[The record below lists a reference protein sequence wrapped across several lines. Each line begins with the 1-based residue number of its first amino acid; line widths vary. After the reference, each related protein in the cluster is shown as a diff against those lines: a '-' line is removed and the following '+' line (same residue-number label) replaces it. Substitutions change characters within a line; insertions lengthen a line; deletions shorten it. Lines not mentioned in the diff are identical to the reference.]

1 MFGHEVDR
9 VRRAHLRRNDEIAL
23 VLSILGINK
32 NEHLAVARIFDGL
45 AGADHL
51 VPWQPCARLEAVQG
65 VTVTAELSGRVARI
79 AFDPGA
85 RVNAGDLLVQQD
97 VSSETAQLRSDEATL
112 ALKKA
117 NHDRAKE
124 LLADNVV
131 TQAAYDQALA
141 EYKQALAAIDNIRSV
156 IAKKTIRAPFA
167 GRLGIRLV
175 NLGQNLE
182 GGEPIVS
189 LQAMDPIF
197 VNFLLPQNQIAQIQ
211 PGLTV
216 RIRTDALPGQEI
228 EGRVTAINPQVEEA
242 TRNIRIQATVENRQE
257 RLRPGMF
264 VDVDVILPE
273 QEDVRMIPTTAV
285 LYAPYG
291 DTVFVVHE
299 KQNEK
304 DVQPVSVI
312 RQKIVQLGEK
322 RGDFV
327 ASVSG
332 LDKGETI
339 VSTGVFKLRNGQAV
353 NKAAVSM
360 PSSNLKSAIAGVLKY
375 EGYITDYSVND
386 VEGKPELTIELKY
399 HEGRPVIESLQRASR
414 PGLRLYKGKNELPQ
428 VQGGLGVAIISTSRG
443 VMSDRQARAA
453 GEGGEVLCT
462 VS

>member
-1 MFGHEVDR
+1 MKKKVF
-9 VRRAHLRRNDEIAL
+9 IAFCVLL
-23 VLSILGINK
+23 VIAGVLGGVKFLQINRMIAQGK
-32 NEHLAVARIFDGL
+32 EFVPPPATVTTAPVVSMAWEQRLTAVGS
-45 AGADHL
+45 
-51 VPWQPCARLEAVQG
+51 LEAVQG
-65 VTVTAELSGRVARI
+65 VTVTAELSGKIEQI
-79 AFDPGA
+79 AFEPGA
-85 RVNAGDLLVQQD
+85 RVEAGDLLVQQD
-97 VSSETAQLRSDEATL
+97 ISSEEAQRRSEEATL

-216 RIRTDALPGQEI
+216 RIATDALPGQEVQ
-228 EGRVTAINPQVEEA
+228 GRVTAINPQVEEA

-285 LYAPYG
+285 LYAPYS
-291 DTVFVVHE
+291 DSVFVLE
-299 KQNEK
+299 KK
-304 DVQPVSVI
+304 AAGDGQPDDQI
-312 RQKIVQLGEK
+312 LRQQFVRLGSQ
-322 RGDFV
+322 RGDYV
-327 ASVSG
+327 AVLSG
-332 LDKGETI
+332 VEEGDQV
-339 VSTGVFKLRNGQAV
+339 VSTGVFKYRNGQ
-353 NKAAVSM
+353 
-360 PSSNLKSAIAGVLKY
+360 
-375 EGYITDYSVND
+375 SVIVDNALAP
-386 VEGKPELTIELKY
+386 EFSLTPKPE
-399 HEGRPVIESLQRASR
+399 
-414 PGLRLYKGKNELPQ
+414 
-428 VQGGLGVAIISTSRG
+428 
-443 VMSDRQARAA
+443 DR
-453 GEGGEVLCT
+453 
-462 VS
+462 

>member
-1 MFGHEVDR
+1 MKKKIF
-9 VRRAHLRRNDEIAL
+9 IAFCVLL
-23 VLSILGINK
+23 VIAGVLGGVKFLQINRMIAQGK
-32 NEHLAVARIFDGL
+32 EFVPPPATVTTAPVMSLAWEQRLTAVGS
-45 AGADHL
+45 
-51 VPWQPCARLEAVQG
+51 LEAVQG
-65 VTVTAELSGRVARI
+65 VTITAELSGKIEKI
-79 AFDPGA
+79 AFEPGA
-85 RVNAGDLLVQQD
+85 HVEAGDLLVQQD
-97 VSSETAQLRSDEATL
+97 ISSEKAQLRSDEATL

-228 EGRVTAINPQVEEA
+228 QGRVTAINPLVEEA

-285 LYAPYG
+285 LYAPYS
-291 DTVFVVHE
+291 DSVFVLE
-299 KQNEK
+299 KK
-304 DVQPVSVI
+304 AAGDDQPDGQVL
-312 RQKIVQLGEK
+312 RQQFVRLGAQ
-322 RGDFV
+322 RGDYV
-327 ASVSG
+327 AVLSG
-332 LDKGETI
+332 VEEGDQV
-339 VSTGVFKLRNGQAV
+339 VSTGVFKYRNGQ
-353 NKAAVSM
+353 
-360 PSSNLKSAIAGVLKY
+360 
-375 EGYITDYSVND
+375 SVIVDNTLAP
-386 VEGKPELTIELKY
+386 EFSLAPKPE
-399 HEGRPVIESLQRASR
+399 
-414 PGLRLYKGKNELPQ
+414 
-428 VQGGLGVAIISTSRG
+428 
-443 VMSDRQARAA
+443 DR
-453 GEGGEVLCT
+453 
-462 VS
+462 